1 MRYRVNRPQP
11 QYKAECLQ
19 QRRFGSALQLLFLLS
34 LIALLLAG
42 APIARAQEPGTAPTS
57 TEERAGSLDQ
67 NRVARARE
75 YLRDNPISP
84 PDTSSPR
91 ATLESF
97 VDIMNEVNTLW
108 MSVRDTYDDS
118 NRLFLSDSEE
128 EKLVLVRAL
137 LSKAAQTFDLSGI
150 PVTSREN
157 ASVEIAL
164 QLQEILDRIPAPL
177 FEDIP
182 GSPAG
187 SSRKAS
193 NTAELP
199 DHWTIP
205 GTSINLLRQDEGE
218 LRGQYLFSRSS
229 VERIPEDYAVVRVLP
244 ITADRGEDLFEYYI
258 YTPGNL
264 IAPLWYDVIEAG
276 PDLLQYHFADQAF
289 WQWLALGGLL
299 VLYAVVFGY
308 YVRWRR
314 WRAVS
319 VNEGTRIVHAILNP
333 VVVILAASLFR
344 YVCEDQINITGMPLV
359 AVGTSMTA
367 IIWSATAWMV
377 YQLLQLFYVWF
388 SSSAGAARDGL
399 DVSLLRTGFR
409 VFSLAIALIVLGYG
423 ATQIGIPIY
432 GVIAGLGVGG
442 LAIALAAQPT
452 IENLIGGII
461 LYADRMVRVG
471 EFCQFDDLA
480 GTVESI
486 GIRSTR
492 IRALD
497 RTLITVANADL
508 AKRKII
514 NYSYRDQFHFRHKLK
529 LRYETSPTS
538 LKRVLAAIHD
548 YLLAH
553 EKVIEDPLRVRLIG
567 LDDYAVTVDVYAY
580 VQAATVAAFQEI
592 QEELLFGIRE
602 IVEANGSEIAYPSS
616 TVYLSQD
623 KGLQDEQTA
632 GDTAPATGEKEIQAA

>member
-34 LIALLLAG
+34 LIAVLLAG

-97 VDIMNEVNTLW
+97 VYIMNEVNTLW

-187 SSRKAS
+187 SSRKPG

-244 ITADRGEDLFEYYI
+244 ITADRGR
-258 YTPGNL
+258 
-264 IAPLWYDVIEAG
+264 PL
-276 PDLLQYHFADQAF
+276 
-289 WQWLALGGLL
+289 
-299 VLYAVVFGY
+299 
-308 YVRWRR
+308 
-314 WRAVS
+314 
-319 VNEGTRIVHAILNP
+319 
-333 VVVILAASLFR
+333 
-344 YVCEDQINITGMPLV
+344 
-359 AVGTSMTA
+359 
-367 IIWSATAWMV
+367 
-377 YQLLQLFYVWF
+377 
-388 SSSAGAARDGL
+388 
-399 DVSLLRTGFR
+399 
-409 VFSLAIALIVLGYG
+409 
-423 ATQIGIPIY
+423 
-432 GVIAGLGVGG
+432 
-442 LAIALAAQPT
+442 
-452 IENLIGGII
+452 
-461 LYADRMVRVG
+461 
-471 EFCQFDDLA
+471 
-480 GTVESI
+480 
-486 GIRSTR
+486 
-492 IRALD
+492 
-497 RTLITVANADL
+497 
-508 AKRKII
+508 
-514 NYSYRDQFHFRHKLK
+514 
-529 LRYETSPTS
+529 
-538 LKRVLAAIHD
+538 
-548 YLLAH
+548 
-553 EKVIEDPLRVRLIG
+553 
-567 LDDYAVTVDVYAY
+567 
-580 VQAATVAAFQEI
+580 
-592 QEELLFGIRE
+592 
-602 IVEANGSEIAYPSS
+602 
-616 TVYLSQD
+616 
-623 KGLQDEQTA
+623 
-632 GDTAPATGEKEIQAA
+632 